1 MSLLL
6 GAQRVLVLL
15 LLRGHN
21 LPGKRR
27 RRRRRRRREGG
38 GVDSIP
44 VSQRKAKWRV
54 GFSVHRVYPRKAQ

>member
-21 LPGKRR
+21 LPGKR